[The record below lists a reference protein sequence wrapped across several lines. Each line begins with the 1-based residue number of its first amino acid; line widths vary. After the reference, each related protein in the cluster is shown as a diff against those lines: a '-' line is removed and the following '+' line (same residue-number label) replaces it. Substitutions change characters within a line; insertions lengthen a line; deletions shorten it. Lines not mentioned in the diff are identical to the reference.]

1 MSATSRRPGHV
12 PAAWW
17 LLALLGWVGGLLAW
31 TTLRDRSPAAARNI
45 LLAGVALSVVYL
57 LLYVVAR

>member
-1 MSATSRRPGHV
+1 
-12 PAAWW
+12 
-17 LLALLGWVGGLLAW
+17 VGGLLAW